1 MPLTPAIPAPLAEYA
16 RTALEWDRFLAL
28 LAPYSASPLGR
39 VWLSTLAPSADLAW
53 IEREQAL
60 VHEMQLL
67 LAEGVRPSLAGL
79 SDPTQ
84 LLAKS
89 RLTGAALE
97 PDEIRTL
104 LALAAAVSSWAAT
117 MHTPPDRYRENALP
131 GLQAL
136 SEPIVTGHAA
146 TTLPP
151 LLESIEAKLL
161 PDGSLADSASAE
173 LSRIRRDIDRQQR
186 TIEDSLRSAL
196 RRLAETGTAQD
207 ELITIRNDRFVIP
220 VKAEAK
226 RRVSGV
232 VHGASSS
239 GQTVYLEPLETIEL
253 NNDLVRLFEDELAEI
268 HRIFLAITAQLAA
281 QSHLLVPGA
290 HILATIETL
299 LIRARFAQAYDCAR
313 PRFTTGPHCEIRLTA
328 ARHPLLEHRLREQA
342 VFQQDGDANDKTPY
356 AGGGHSVAGGVQVND
371 SNRVIPSEAEGPAVD
386 GRHES
391 SPGIDGAALPATPD
405 AVTPPDEVRSK
416 KQRELPHRE
425 GTGPT
430 NIVALSLALEPE
442 TKQLI
447 ISGPNTGGKTVG
459 LKTAGLLCL
468 LAQSGIP
475 VPAFEA
481 TLPLLTAILADI
493 GDAQSIEQ
501 NLSTFS
507 AHITNLNRLSAL
519 AGPAT
524 LVLIDELG
532 SATDPDEGA
541 ALAVAIAEH
550 FLHSGAFSILST
562 HHTSLKIYGET
573 TPGVVNASVGFNAQT
588 LAPTYELRQGVPGAS
603 AGINI
608 AARLGLA
615 PQIIAAARA
624 RMTTQALDIGAFL
637 DRLHAE
643 IAALGEERLTL
654 QAEEKALRKE
664 RHRLETEGAQEI
676 RARTRELEAELTTLL
691 RDLDARSKEAVQ
703 SIEDRAAREKAQAEA
718 ERRSARLRREFSEQ
732 FTAQVRQRKPNA
744 MQAAAVQ
751 VAAHRRDPRTAVAG
765 DTVQLKIGQQ
775 GRVTRELDPNTLE
788 VAIGSMKMRVR
799 RADITAILHNA
810 PSSSQP
816 PVSPTP
822 VQAARK
828 RNITIHTARDS
839 ASDLH
844 TSLQTEINVI
854 GLTADHAEDEVQKFV
869 DQAFLSGLQRVR
881 IVHGTGMGVL
891 RRTLRASLQN
901 HPHVATVTEAGSY
914 EGGQGAT
921 IVELRQ

>member
-1 MPLTPAIPAPLAEYA
+1 VPLTASIPAPLAEFA
-16 RTALEWDRFLAL
+16 RQALEWDRFLAL
-28 LAPYSASPLGR
+28 LIPYSASPLGR
-39 VWLSTLAPSADLAW
+39 EWLVGLAPSADIAW
-53 IEREQAL
+53 IEREHAL

-67 LAEGVRPSLAGL
+67 LTEGVRPSLG
-79 SDPTQ
+79 SVTDPTQ

-97 PDEIRTL
+97 PEEIRSL
-104 LALAAAVSSWAAT
+104 LALADAVGSWDST
-117 MHTPPDRYRENALP
+117 MRNPPDRYRHGGLP

-136 SEPIVTGHAA
+136 SA
-146 TTLPP
+146 P
-151 LLESIEAKLL
+151 LTDSELTVGLQALVESIRAKLL

-173 LSRIRRDIDRQQR
+173 LGRIRRDIDRQQR

-196 RRLAETGTAQD
+196 RRLSEAGTAQD
-207 ELITIRNDRFVIP
+207 ELITIRGDRFVIP

-226 RRVSGV
+226 RKVSGV

-281 QSHLLVPGA
+281 QAPLLVPGA
-290 HILATIETL
+290 AILATVETL

-313 PRFTTGPHCEIRLTA
+313 PRFTIGPQAEVRLIA
-328 ARHPLLEHRLREQA
+328 ARHPLLEHRLKEQSQTVSA
-342 VFQQDGDANDKTPY
+342 AD
-356 AGGGHSVAGGVQVND
+356 GHSVA
-371 SNRVIPSEAEGPAVD
+371 SHS
-386 GRHES
+386 
-391 SPGIDGAALPATPD
+391 
-405 AVTPPDEVRSK
+405 
-416 KQRELPHRE
+416 
-425 GTGPT
+425 
-430 NIVALSLALEPE
+430 IVPLSLALEPDK
-442 TKQLI
+442 KQLI

-459 LKTAGLLCL
+459 LKTTGLLAL
-468 LAQSGIP
+468 MAQAGIP

-481 TLPLLTAILADI
+481 TLPVLTAILADI

-519 AGPAT
+519 AGPST

-532 SATDPDEGA
+532 SATDPDEGS

-550 FLHSGAFSILST
+550 FLHTDAFSIIST

-573 TPGVVNASVGFNAQT
+573 TPGVVNAAVGFNAET

-608 AARLGLA
+608 AKRLGLA
-615 PQIIAAARA
+615 PVIIDRARA

-643 IAALGEERLTL
+643 IATLGEERLSL
-654 QAEEKALRKE
+654 QAEEKAIKKE
-664 RHRLETEGAQEI
+664 RHRLETEGMAEW
-676 RARTRELEAELTTLL
+676 RAATRKLEQQLNATLRT
-691 RDLDARSKEAVQ
+691 LDTQAKEAVQ
-703 SIEDRAAREKAQAEA
+703 AIEDRATREKAAAEA
-718 ERRSARLRREFSEQ
+718 ERRVARLRQEFSDQ
-732 FTAQVRQRKPNA
+732 FTAQVRQRRPNA
-744 MQAAAVQ
+744 MQTAAAQ
-751 VAAHRRDPRTAVAG
+751 VAAHQRNPLSAVVG
-765 DTVQLKIGQQ
+765 DTVKLKIGQQ

-788 VAIGSMKMRVR
+788 IAIGSMKMRAR
-799 RADITAILHNA
+799 RVDIAAIVISAN
-810 PSSSQP
+810 PSGNP
-816 PVSPTP
+816 ISPTP
-822 VQAARK
+822 MERATRQ
-828 RNITIHTARDS
+828 RNITVRAAELDAGRRSELNTALR
-839 ASDLH
+839 
-844 TSLQTEINVI
+844 TEINVI
-854 GLTADHAEDEVQKFV
+854 GLTADHAGDEVEKFI
-869 DQAFLSGLQRVR
+869 DQSFLQGLQRVR

-891 RRTLRASLQN
+891 RRTLRESLN
-901 HPHVATVTEAGSY
+901 RHPHVATVTEADQY